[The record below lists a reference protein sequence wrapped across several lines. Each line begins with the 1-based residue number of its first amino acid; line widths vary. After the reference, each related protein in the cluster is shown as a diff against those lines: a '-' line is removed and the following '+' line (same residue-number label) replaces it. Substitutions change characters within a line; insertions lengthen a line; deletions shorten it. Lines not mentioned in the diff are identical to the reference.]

1 MIELKDVT
9 IVAGQFSLS
18 NVSFTIDAGEYA
30 VLMGQTGQGKTTI
43 LEAICGL
50 RTVASGQIL
59 IRGQDVTRWPPADR
73 QTGFVPQDLAL
84 FPTMTVAEHLEFG
97 LKIRKVSGEQTA
109 ARVQELSTLLG
120 IDKLLTRSIDALS
133 GGESQRV
140 ALGRALAF
148 RPSVLLLDEPFSALD
163 EQTRGEMYELLR
175 NVTRSTGVTTLHI
188 THSQVEAREL
198 ASRRF
203 LLEAGQIR
211 EQFLSQKS
219 PEAHAT

>member
-18 NVSFTIDAGEYA
+18 RVSFTIAAGEYA

-50 RTVASGQIL
+50 RTVASGRIL
-59 IRGQDVTRWPPADR
+59 IRNQDVTDWPPADR

-84 FPTMTVAEHLEFG
+84 FPTMTVTEHLEFG
-97 LKIRKVSGEQTA
+97 LKIRRASARETASRVS
-109 ARVQELSTLLG
+109 ELSSLLG
-120 IDKLLTRSIDALS
+120 IESLLKRSIHGLS

-163 EQTRGEMYELLR
+163 EDTRSEMYELLTS
-175 NVTRSTGVTTLHI
+175 VTQSTGVTTLHI
-188 THSQVEAREL
+188 THSQAEARVL
-198 ASRRF
+198 ANRRF
-203 LLEAGQIR
+203 LLENGAVK
-211 EQFLSQKS
+211 EQFV
-219 PEAHAT
+219 